1 MTQEK
6 RKYAVVDLEATSAS
20 SNAKIIQVGIV
31 IIENSQIV
39 KTYETDVNPHEK
51 LTSHIRQLTGL
62 TDKRLRKAPD
72 FSQVAREIYELI
84 EDAIFVAHNV
94 KFDANLLAEALFWE
108 GFELVTPR
116 VDTVELAQVFFP
128 MFEKYNLGI
137 LCEQLDIPL
146 KHAHTAI
153 ADASATATL
162 FLKIQEKI
170 QKLPKELV
178 EYLLTFSNSLI
189 YESRLAIEDA
199 FDHMSDFT
207 CHDLVKRQG
216 IFLRKSKKIKKAR
229 KLSKN
234 FQHNINLLDLEERK
248 EQDEFA
254 HAVEQALKSHQS
266 SFLQAQTGLGKTYG
280 YLLPALGQTSK
291 QILVTVPTKVLQD
304 QIVAN
309 EGRNLEQIFHISL
322 HSLKSPANYLKLDFF
337 YDSLQQV
344 DDNHLVNRCKMLL
357 LVWLTETE
365 SGDLDE
371 IGQRHRYQTY
381 LQQVL
386 HDGKL
391 SKKSHFWDTDFWQKG
406 QEKSKRSRVLVTN
419 HAYFLTRLEDDKSI
433 VENRLLIV
441 DEAQKL
447 FLALENLSR
456 KSLNMTKCL
465 QQIQLE
471 LKEVNTILERRLLED
486 IQFELAH
493 AIEQFQ
499 RYRKNELAKETCSKL
514 RQDLSEINT
523 SSLSDLRAIFAT
535 KYDQFWLKEERFDDY
550 RVTMLEAACL
560 EMLDFRALLPEE
572 VQVLFVS
579 ATLEIS
585 KKVHLAHLLGFEH
598 APFYQLPQ
606 KQKYQQKI
614 WLDKNFPNVVELD
627 IDIYADL
634 IVKWVHKLATQGVPL
649 LVLFTSKSLLLAVSE
664 RLRLPHLAQYKN
676 GEAANIKRRFD
687 RGESS
692 ILLGA
697 GSFWEG
703 TDFSSQKQMIEVIT
717 RIPFDNPSDFFT
729 QKLNRKLRQEGKNP
743 FYDYSLPVAILRIKQ
758 ALGRTIRHQEQ
769 QSAVVILDNRILTKR
784 YGRQIQTALEK
795 VAPLSI
801 TSMKQIPK
809 EMEQFLKKETM

>member
-108 GFELVTPR
+108 GFELMTPR

-128 MFEKYNLGI
+128 TFEKYNLGI

-309 EGRNLEQIFHISL
+309 EGQNLEQIFHISL

-344 DDNHLVNRCKMLL
+344 DDNRLVNRCKMLL

-649 LVLFTSKSLLLAVSE
+649 LVLFTSKSLLLAVSD

>member
-229 KLSKN
+229 KLSQN

-309 EGRNLEQIFHISL
+309 EGQNLEQIFHISL

-344 DDNHLVNRCKMLL
+344 DDNRLVNRCKMLL

-523 SSLSDLRAIFAT
+523 SSLSDLHAIFAT

>member
-31 IIENSQIV
+31 LIENSQIV

-309 EGRNLEQIFHISL
+309 EGQNLEQIFHISL

-344 DDNHLVNRCKMLL
+344 DDNRLVNRCKMLL

-391 SKKSHFWDTDFWQKG
+391 SKKSHFGDTDFWQKG

-614 WLDKNFPNVVELD
+614 WLDKNFPNVLELD

>member
-309 EGRNLEQIFHISL
+309 EGQNLEQIFHISL

-344 DDNHLVNRCKMLL
+344 DDNRLVNRCKMLL

-391 SKKSHFWDTDFWQKG
+391 SKKSHFWDTDFWQKS

-523 SSLSDLRAIFAT
+523 SSLPDLRAIFAT

-614 WLDKNFPNVVELD
+614 WLDKNFPNIVELD

-634 IVKWVHKLATQGVPL
+634 IVKWVHKLATQGAPL

>member
-229 KLSKN
+229 KLSQN

-309 EGRNLEQIFHISL
+309 EGQNLEQIFHISL

-344 DDNHLVNRCKMLL
+344 DDNRLVNRCKMLL

-381 LQQVL
+381 LEQVL

>member
-6 RKYAVVDLEATSAS
+6 RKYAVVDLEATSAR

-31 IIENSQIV
+31 IIENGQIV
-39 KTYETDVNPHEK
+39 QTYETDVNPHEK
-51 LTSHIRQLTGL
+51 LDPHIRQLTGL

-116 VDTVELAQVFFP
+116 IDTVELAQVFFP
-128 MFEKYNLGI
+128 KFEKYNLGI
-137 LCEQLDIPL
+137 LCEQLEIPL
-146 KHAHTAI
+146 EHAHTAL
-153 ADASATATL
+153 ADASATGTL

-199 FDHMSDFT
+199 FDHISDFT
-207 CHDLVKRQG
+207 CHDLIKQQG
-216 IFLRKSKKIKKAR
+216 IFLRKSKRFKKAR

-234 FQHNINLLDLEERK
+234 FQHNISLLDLEERK
-248 EQDEFA
+248 EQGEFA

-280 YLLPALGQTSK
+280 YLLPALEQTSK

-309 EGRNLEQIFHISL
+309 EGQNLEQIFHISL

-344 DDNHLVNRCKMLL
+344 DDNRLVNRCKMLL

-471 LKEVNTILERRLLED
+471 LARTDTILQRRLLED

-493 AIEQFQ
+493 AAEQFQ
-499 RYRKNELAKETCSKL
+499 HYKKNELTKEACSKL

-535 KYDQFWLKEERFDDY
+535 KYDQFWLKEDQFDDY
-550 RVTMLEAACL
+550 RVMMLEATCL
-560 EMLDFRALLPEE
+560 KVLDFRSLLPEK

-585 KKVHLAHLLGFEH
+585 KKVHLAHLLGFEN

-606 KQKYQQKI
+606 KMKFQQKI
-614 WLDKNFPNVVELD
+614 WLDKDFPNVVDLD
-627 IDIYADL
+627 VETYADL
-634 IVKWVHKLATQGVPL
+634 IAKWVHKLANQEIPI

-687 RGESS
+687 RGETS

-703 TDFSSQKQMIEVIT
+703 TDFSSQKQMIEMIT

-729 QKLNRKLRQEGKNP
+729 QKLNNKLRQEGKNP
-743 FYDYSLPVAILRIKQ
+743 FYDYNLPVAILRIKQ
-758 ALGRTIRHQEQ
+758 ALGRTVRHQEQ
-769 QSAVVILDNRILTKR
+769 QSAVVILDNRILSKR

-809 EMEQFLKKETM
+809 EIEQFLKKETM

>member
-6 RKYAVVDLEATSAS
+6 RKYAVVDLEATSAR

-31 IIENSQIV
+31 IIENGQIV
-39 KTYETDVNPHEK
+39 KAYETDVNPHEK
-51 LTSHIRQLTGL
+51 LDPHIRQLTGL

-94 KFDANLLAEALFWE
+94 KFDANLLTEALFWE

-116 VDTVELAQVFFP
+116 IDTVELAQVFFP
-128 MFEKYNLGI
+128 KFEKYNLGI
-137 LCEQLDIPL
+137 LCEQLEIPL
-146 KHAHTAI
+146 EHAHTAL
-153 ADASATATL
+153 ADASATAIL
-162 FLKIQEKI
+162 FLKVQEKI

-207 CHDLVKRQG
+207 CHDLIKQQG
-216 IFLRKSKKIKKAR
+216 IFLRKSKRIKRAR

-234 FQHNINLLDLEERK
+234 FQHNISLLDLEERK

-309 EGRNLEQIFHISL
+309 EGQNLEQIFHISL

-344 DDNHLVNRCKMLL
+344 DDNRLVNRCKMLL

-391 SKKSHFWDTDFWQKG
+391 SKKSHFGDTDFWQKG

-471 LKEVNTILERRLLED
+471 LARADTILQRRLLED

-493 AIEQFQ
+493 AAEQFQ
-499 RYRKNELAKETCSKL
+499 RYKKNELTKEACSKL

-535 KYDQFWLKEERFDDY
+535 KYDQFWLEEDQFDDY
-550 RVTMLEAACL
+550 RVMMLEATCL
-560 EMLDFRALLPEE
+560 TVLDFRSLLPEK

-585 KKVHLAHLLGFEH
+585 KKVHLAHLLGFENV
-598 APFYQLPQ
+598 PFYQLPQ
-606 KQKYQQKI
+606 KMKFQQKI
-614 WLDKNFPNVVELD
+614 WLDKDFPNVVDLD
-627 IDIYADL
+627 VETYADL
-634 IVKWVHKLATQGVPL
+634 IAKWVHKLADQEIPI

-687 RGESS
+687 RGETS
-692 ILLGA
+692 ILLGS

-703 TDFSSQKQMIEVIT
+703 TDFSSQKQMIEMIT

-729 QKLNRKLRQEGKNP
+729 QKLNNKLRQEGKNP
-743 FYDYSLPVAILRIKQ
+743 FYDYNLPVAILRIKQ
-758 ALGRTIRHQEQ
+758 ALGRTVRHQEQ
-769 QSAVVILDNRILTKR
+769 QSAVVILDNRILSKR

-809 EMEQFLKKETM
+809 EIEQFLKKETM

>member
-6 RKYAVVDLEATSAS
+6 RKYAVVDLEATSAR

-31 IIENSQIV
+31 IIENGQIV
-39 KTYETDVNPHEK
+39 KAYETDVNPHEK
-51 LTSHIRQLTGL
+51 LDPHIRQLTGL

-94 KFDANLLAEALFWE
+94 KFDANLLTEALFWE

-116 VDTVELAQVFFP
+116 IDTVELAQVFFP
-128 MFEKYNLGI
+128 KFEKYNLGI
-137 LCEQLDIPL
+137 LCEQLEIPL
-146 KHAHTAI
+146 EHAHTAL
-153 ADASATATL
+153 ADASATAIL
-162 FLKIQEKI
+162 FLKVQEKI

-207 CHDLVKRQG
+207 CHDLIKQQG
-216 IFLRKSKKIKKAR
+216 IFLRKSKRIKRAR

-234 FQHNINLLDLEERK
+234 FQHNISLLDLEERK

-309 EGRNLEQIFHISL
+309 EGQNLEQIFHISL

-344 DDNHLVNRCKMLL
+344 DDNRLVNRCKMLL

-391 SKKSHFWDTDFWQKG
+391 SKKSHFGDTDFWQKG

-471 LKEVNTILERRLLED
+471 LARADTILQRRLLED

-493 AIEQFQ
+493 AAEQFQ
-499 RYRKNELAKETCSKL
+499 RYKKNELTKEACSKL
-514 RQDLSEINT
+514 RQDLLELAPT
-523 SSLSDLRAIFAT
+523 SLLELRAIFTT
-535 KYDQFWLKEERFDDY
+535 KYDQFWLKEDQFDDY
-550 RVTMLEAACL
+550 RVMMLEATCL
-560 EMLDFRALLPEE
+560 KVLDFRSLLPEK

-585 KKVHLAHLLGFEH
+585 KKVHLTHLLGFEN

-606 KQKYQQKI
+606 KMKFQQKI
-614 WLDKNFPNVVELD
+614 WLDKDFPNVVDLD
-627 IDIYADL
+627 VETYADL
-634 IVKWVHKLATQGVPL
+634 IAKWVHKLADQEIPI

-687 RGESS
+687 RGETS
-692 ILLGA
+692 ILLGS

-703 TDFSSQKQMIEVIT
+703 TDFSSQKQVIEMIT

-729 QKLNRKLRQEGKNP
+729 QKLNNKLRQEGKNP
-743 FYDYSLPVAILRIKQ
+743 FYDYNLPVAILRIKQ
-758 ALGRTIRHQEQ
+758 ALGRTVRHQEQ
-769 QSAVVILDNRILTKR
+769 QSAVVILDNRILSKR

-809 EMEQFLKKETM
+809 EIEQFLKKETM

>member
-6 RKYAVVDLEATSAS
+6 RKYAVVDLEATSAR

-31 IIENSQIV
+31 IIENGQIV
-39 KTYETDVNPHEK
+39 KAYETDVNPHEK
-51 LTSHIRQLTGL
+51 LDPHIRQLTGL

-116 VDTVELAQVFFP
+116 IDTVELAQVFFP
-128 MFEKYNLGI
+128 KFEKYNLGI
-137 LCEQLDIPL
+137 LCEQLEIPL
-146 KHAHTAI
+146 KHAHTAL

-207 CHDLVKRQG
+207 CHDLIKQQG
-216 IFLRKSKKIKKAR
+216 IFLRKSKRFKKAR

-234 FQHNINLLDLEERK
+234 FQHNISLLDLEERK

-309 EGRNLEQIFHISL
+309 EGQNLEQIFHISL

-344 DDNHLVNRCKMLL
+344 DDNRLVNRCKMLL

-391 SKKSHFWDTDFWQKG
+391 SKKSLFGDTDFWQKG

-471 LKEVNTILERRLLED
+471 LARADTILQRRLLED

-493 AIEQFQ
+493 AAEQFQ
-499 RYRKNELAKETCSKL
+499 RYKKNELTKEACSKL

-535 KYDQFWLKEERFDDY
+535 KYDQFWLKEDQFDDY
-550 RVTMLEAACL
+550 RVMMLEATCL
-560 EMLDFRALLPEE
+560 KVLDFRSLLPEK

-585 KKVHLAHLLGFEH
+585 KKVHLAHLLGFENV
-598 APFYQLPQ
+598 PFYQLPQ
-606 KQKYQQKI
+606 KMKFQQKI
-614 WLDKNFPNVVELD
+614 WLDKDFPNVVDLD
-627 IDIYADL
+627 VETYADL
-634 IVKWVHKLATQGVPL
+634 IAKWVHKLADQEIPI

-687 RGESS
+687 RGETS
-692 ILLGA
+692 ILLGS

-703 TDFSSQKQMIEVIT
+703 TDFSSQKQVIEMIT

-729 QKLNRKLRQEGKNP
+729 QKLNNKLRQEGKNP
-743 FYDYSLPVAILRIKQ
+743 FYDYNLPVAILRIKQ
-758 ALGRTIRHQEQ
+758 ALGRTVRHQEQ
-769 QSAVVILDNRILTKR
+769 QSAVVILDNRILSKR

-809 EMEQFLKKETM
+809 EIEQFLKKETM

>member
-6 RKYAVVDLEATSAS
+6 RKYAVVDLEATSAR

-31 IIENSQIV
+31 IIENGQIV
-39 KTYETDVNPHEK
+39 KAYETDVNPHEK
-51 LTSHIRQLTGL
+51 LDPHIRQLTGL

-116 VDTVELAQVFFP
+116 IDTVELAQVFFP
-128 MFEKYNLGI
+128 KFEKYNLGI
-137 LCEQLDIPL
+137 LCEQLEIPL
-146 KHAHTAI
+146 KHAHTAL

-207 CHDLVKRQG
+207 CHDLIKQQG
-216 IFLRKSKKIKKAR
+216 IFLRKSKRIKKAR

-234 FQHNINLLDLEERK
+234 FQHNISLLDLEERK

-254 HAVEQALKSHQS
+254 HAVEQVLKSHQS

-309 EGRNLEQIFHISL
+309 EGQNLEQIFHISL

-344 DDNHLVNRCKMLL
+344 DDNRLVNRCKMLL

-391 SKKSHFWDTDFWQKG
+391 SKKSLFGDTDFWQKG

-471 LKEVNTILERRLLED
+471 LARADTILQRRLLED

-493 AIEQFQ
+493 AAEQFQ
-499 RYRKNELAKETCSKL
+499 RYKKNELTKEACSKL

-535 KYDQFWLKEERFDDY
+535 KYDQFWLKEDQFDDY
-550 RVTMLEAACL
+550 RVMMLEATCL
-560 EMLDFRALLPEE
+560 KVLDFRSLLPEK

-585 KKVHLAHLLGFEH
+585 KKVHLAHLLGFEN

-606 KQKYQQKI
+606 KMKFQQKI
-614 WLDKNFPNVVELD
+614 WLDKDFPNVVDLD
-627 IDIYADL
+627 VETYADL
-634 IVKWVHKLATQGVPL
+634 IAKWVHKLADQEIPI

-687 RGESS
+687 RGETS
-692 ILLGA
+692 ILLGS

-703 TDFSSQKQMIEVIT
+703 TDFSSQKQMIEMIT

-729 QKLNRKLRQEGKNP
+729 QKLNNKLRQEGKNP
-743 FYDYSLPVAILRIKQ
+743 FYDYNLPVAILRIKQ
-758 ALGRTIRHQEQ
+758 ALGRTVRHQEQ
-769 QSAVVILDNRILTKR
+769 QSAVVILDNRILSKR

-795 VAPLSI
+795 VSPLSI

-809 EMEQFLKKETM
+809 EIEQFLKKETM

>member
-309 EGRNLEQIFHISL
+309 EGQNLEQIFHISL

-344 DDNHLVNRCKMLL
+344 DDNRLVNRCKMLL

-703 TDFSSQKQMIEVIT
+703 TDFSSQEQMIEVIT

>member
-6 RKYAVVDLEATSAS
+6 RKYAVVDLEATSAR

-31 IIENSQIV
+31 IIENGQIV
-39 KTYETDVNPHEK
+39 KAYETDVNPHEK
-51 LTSHIRQLTGL
+51 LDPHIRQLTGL

-116 VDTVELAQVFFP
+116 IDTVELAQVFFP
-128 MFEKYNLGI
+128 KFEKYNLGI
-137 LCEQLDIPL
+137 LCEQLEIPL
-146 KHAHTAI
+146 EHAHTAL

-207 CHDLVKRQG
+207 CHDLIKQQG
-216 IFLRKSKKIKKAR
+216 IFLRKSKRIKKAR

-234 FQHNINLLDLEERK
+234 FQHNISLLDLEERK

-309 EGRNLEQIFHISL
+309 EGQNLEQIFHISL

-344 DDNHLVNRCKMLL
+344 DDNRLVNRCKMLL

-471 LKEVNTILERRLLED
+471 LARADTILQRRLLED

-493 AIEQFQ
+493 AAEQFQ
-499 RYRKNELAKETCSKL
+499 RYKKNELTKEACSKL
-514 RQDLSEINT
+514 RQDLLELAPT
-523 SSLSDLRAIFAT
+523 SLLELRAIFTT
-535 KYDQFWLKEERFDDY
+535 KYDQFWLKEGQFDDY
-550 RVTMLEAACL
+550 RVMMLEATCL
-560 EMLDFRALLPEE
+560 KVLDFRSLLPEK

-585 KKVHLAHLLGFEH
+585 KKVHLAHLLGFEN

-606 KQKYQQKI
+606 KMKFQQKI
-614 WLDKNFPNVVELD
+614 WLDKDFPNVVDLD
-627 IDIYADL
+627 VETYADL
-634 IVKWVHKLATQGVPL
+634 IAKWVHKLADQEIPI

-687 RGESS
+687 RGETS
-692 ILLGA
+692 ILLGS

-703 TDFSSQKQMIEVIT
+703 TDFSSQKQMIEMIT

-729 QKLNRKLRQEGKNP
+729 QKLNNKLRQEGKNP
-743 FYDYSLPVAILRIKQ
+743 FYDYNLPVAILRIKQ
-758 ALGRTIRHQEQ
+758 ALGRTVRHQEQ
-769 QSAVVILDNRILTKR
+769 QSAVVILDNRILSKR

-809 EMEQFLKKETM
+809 EIEQFLKKETM

>member
-229 KLSKN
+229 KLSQN

-309 EGRNLEQIFHISL
+309 EGQNLEQIFHISL

-344 DDNHLVNRCKMLL
+344 DDNRLVNRCKMLL

-514 RQDLSEINT
+514 RQDMSEINT
-523 SSLSDLRAIFAT
+523 SSLPDLRAIFAT

-634 IVKWVHKLATQGVPL
+634 IVKWVHKLATQGAPL
-649 LVLFTSKSLLLAVSE
+649 LVLFTSKSLLLAVSD

-809 EMEQFLKKETM
+809 EIEQFLKKETM

>member
-31 IIENSQIV
+31 IIENSHIV

-229 KLSKN
+229 KLSQN

-309 EGRNLEQIFHISL
+309 EGQNLEQIFHISL

-344 DDNHLVNRCKMLL
+344 DDNRLVNRCKMLL

-514 RQDLSEINT
+514 RQDMSEINT
-523 SSLSDLRAIFAT
+523 SSLPDLRAIFAT

-572 VQVLFVS
+572 VQILFVS

-703 TDFSSQKQMIEVIT
+703 TDFSSQEQMIEVIT

>member
-6 RKYAVVDLEATSAS
+6 RKYAVVDLEATSAR

-31 IIENSQIV
+31 IIENGQIV
-39 KTYETDVNPHEK
+39 KAYETDVNPHEK
-51 LTSHIRQLTGL
+51 LDPHIRQLTGL

-116 VDTVELAQVFFP
+116 IDTVELAQVFFP
-128 MFEKYNLGI
+128 KFEKYNLGI
-137 LCEQLDIPL
+137 LCEQLEIPL
-146 KHAHTAI
+146 EHAHTAL

-207 CHDLVKRQG
+207 CHDLIKQQG
-216 IFLRKSKKIKKAR
+216 IFLRKSKRIKKAR

-234 FQHNINLLDLEERK
+234 FQHNISLLDLEERK

-309 EGRNLEQIFHISL
+309 EGQNLEQIFHISL

-344 DDNHLVNRCKMLL
+344 DDNRLVNRCKMLL

-471 LKEVNTILERRLLED
+471 LARADTILQRRLLED

-493 AIEQFQ
+493 AAEQFQ
-499 RYRKNELAKETCSKL
+499 RYKKNELTKEACSKL
-514 RQDLSEINT
+514 RQDLLELAPT
-523 SSLSDLRAIFAT
+523 SLLELRGIFTT
-535 KYDQFWLKEERFDDY
+535 KYDQFWLKEDQFDDY
-550 RVTMLEAACL
+550 RVMMLEATCL
-560 EMLDFRALLPEE
+560 KVLDFRSLLPEK

-585 KKVHLAHLLGFEH
+585 KKVHLAHLLGFEN

-606 KQKYQQKI
+606 KMKFQQKI
-614 WLDKNFPNVVELD
+614 WLDKDFPNVVDLD
-627 IDIYADL
+627 VETYADL
-634 IVKWVHKLATQGVPL
+634 IAKWVHKLADQEIPI

-687 RGESS
+687 RGETS
-692 ILLGA
+692 ILLGS

-703 TDFSSQKQMIEVIT
+703 TDFSSQKQMIEMIT

-729 QKLNRKLRQEGKNP
+729 QKLNNKLRQEGKNP
-743 FYDYSLPVAILRIKQ
+743 FYDYNLPVAILRIKQ
-758 ALGRTIRHQEQ
+758 ALGRTVRHQEQ
-769 QSAVVILDNRILTKR
+769 QSAVVILDNRILSKR

-809 EMEQFLKKETM
+809 EIEQFLKKETM

>member
-229 KLSKN
+229 KLSQN

-309 EGRNLEQIFHISL
+309 EGQNLEQIFHISL

-344 DDNHLVNRCKMLL
+344 DDNRLVNRCKMLL

-381 LQQVL
+381 LEQVL

-585 KKVHLAHLLGFEH
+585 KKVHLAYLLGFEH

>member
-6 RKYAVVDLEATSAS
+6 RKYAVVDLEATSAR

-31 IIENSQIV
+31 IIENGQIV
-39 KTYETDVNPHEK
+39 KAYETDVNPHEK
-51 LTSHIRQLTGL
+51 LDPHIRQLTGL

-116 VDTVELAQVFFP
+116 IDTVELAQVFFP
-128 MFEKYNLGI
+128 KFEKYNLGI
-137 LCEQLDIPL
+137 LCEQLEIPL
-146 KHAHTAI
+146 EHAHTAL

-207 CHDLVKRQG
+207 CHDLIKQQG
-216 IFLRKSKKIKKAR
+216 IFLRKSKRFKKAR

-309 EGRNLEQIFHISL
+309 EGQNLEQIFHISL

-344 DDNHLVNRCKMLL
+344 DDNRLVNRCKMLL

-471 LKEVNTILERRLLED
+471 LARADTILQRRLLED

-493 AIEQFQ
+493 AAEQFQ
-499 RYRKNELAKETCSKL
+499 RYKKNELTKEACSKL

-535 KYDQFWLKEERFDDY
+535 KYDQFWLEEDQFDDY
-550 RVTMLEAACL
+550 RVMMLEATCL
-560 EMLDFRALLPEE
+560 KVLDFRSLLPEK

-585 KKVHLAHLLGFEH
+585 KKVHLAHLLGFENV
-598 APFYQLPQ
+598 PFYQLPQ
-606 KQKYQQKI
+606 KMKFQQKI
-614 WLDKNFPNVVELD
+614 WLDKDFPNVVDLD
-627 IDIYADL
+627 VETYADL
-634 IVKWVHKLATQGVPL
+634 IAKWVHKLANQEIPI

-687 RGESS
+687 RGETS

-703 TDFSSQKQMIEVIT
+703 TDFSSQKQMIEMIT

-729 QKLNRKLRQEGKNP
+729 QKLNNKLRQEGKNP
-743 FYDYSLPVAILRIKQ
+743 FYDYNLPVAILRIKQ
-758 ALGRTIRHQEQ
+758 ALGRTVRHQEQ
-769 QSAVVILDNRILTKR
+769 QSAVVILDNRILSKR

-809 EMEQFLKKETM
+809 EIEQFLKKETM

>member
-234 FQHNINLLDLEERK
+234 FQHNINLLALEERK

-309 EGRNLEQIFHISL
+309 EGQNLEQIFHISL

-344 DDNHLVNRCKMLL
+344 DDNRLVNRCKMLL

-523 SSLSDLRAIFAT
+523 SSLPDLRAIFAT
-535 KYDQFWLKEERFDDY
+535 KYDQFWLKEERFDEY

-606 KQKYQQKI
+606 KQKYQQRI

-649 LVLFTSKSLLLAVSE
+649 LVLFTSKSLLLAVSD

>member
-309 EGRNLEQIFHISL
+309 EGQNLEQIFHISL

-344 DDNHLVNRCKMLL
+344 GDNRLVNRCKMLL

-649 LVLFTSKSLLLAVSE
+649 LVLFTSKSLLLAVSD

>member
-234 FQHNINLLDLEERK
+234 FQHNINLLALEERK

-309 EGRNLEQIFHISL
+309 EGQNLEQIFHISL

-344 DDNHLVNRCKMLL
+344 DDNRLVNRCKMLL

-535 KYDQFWLKEERFDDY
+535 KYDQFWLKEEQFDDY

-585 KKVHLAHLLGFEH
+585 KKVHLAHLLGFEN

>member
-199 FDHMSDFT
+199 FDHMSGFT

-309 EGRNLEQIFHISL
+309 EGQNLEQIFHISL

>member
-207 CHDLVKRQG
+207 CHDLIKRQG

-229 KLSKN
+229 KLSQN

-309 EGRNLEQIFHISL
+309 EGQNLEQIFHISL

-344 DDNHLVNRCKMLL
+344 DDNRLVNRCKMLL

-649 LVLFTSKSLLLAVSE
+649 LVLFTSKSLLLAVSD

>member
-6 RKYAVVDLEATSAS
+6 RKYAVVDLEATSAR

-31 IIENSQIV
+31 IIENGQIV
-39 KTYETDVNPHEK
+39 KAYETDVNPHEK
-51 LTSHIRQLTGL
+51 LDPHIRQLTGL

-116 VDTVELAQVFFP
+116 IDTVELAQVFFP
-128 MFEKYNLGI
+128 KFEKYNLGI
-137 LCEQLDIPL
+137 LCEQLEIPL
-146 KHAHTAI
+146 EHAHTAL

-199 FDHMSDFT
+199 FDHMSGFT
-207 CHDLVKRQG
+207 CHDLIKQQG
-216 IFLRKSKKIKKAR
+216 IFLRKSKRFKKAR

-234 FQHNINLLDLEERK
+234 FQHNISLLDLEERK
-248 EQDEFA
+248 EQGEFA

-280 YLLPALGQTSK
+280 YLLPALEQTSK

-309 EGRNLEQIFHISL
+309 EGQNLEQIFHISL

-344 DDNHLVNRCKMLL
+344 DDNRLVNRCKMLL

-471 LKEVNTILERRLLED
+471 LARADTILQRRLLED

-493 AIEQFQ
+493 AAEQFQ
-499 RYRKNELAKETCSKL
+499 HYKKNELTKEACSKL

-535 KYDQFWLKEERFDDY
+535 KYDQFWLKEDQFDDY
-550 RVTMLEAACL
+550 RVMMLEATCL
-560 EMLDFRALLPEE
+560 KVLDFRSLLPEK

-585 KKVHLAHLLGFEH
+585 KKVHLAHLLGFEN

-606 KQKYQQKI
+606 KMKFQQKI
-614 WLDKNFPNVVELD
+614 WLDKDFPNVVDLD
-627 IDIYADL
+627 VETYADL
-634 IVKWVHKLATQGVPL
+634 IAKWVHKLANQEIPI

-687 RGESS
+687 RGETS

-703 TDFSSQKQMIEVIT
+703 TDFSSQKQMIEMIT

-729 QKLNRKLRQEGKNP
+729 QKLNNKLRQEGKNP
-743 FYDYSLPVAILRIKQ
+743 FYDYNLPVAILRIKQ
-758 ALGRTIRHQEQ
+758 ALGRTVRHQEQ
-769 QSAVVILDNRILTKR
+769 QSAVVILDNRILSKR

-809 EMEQFLKKETM
+809 EIEQFLKKETM

>member
-1 MTQEK
+1 M
-6 RKYAVVDLEATSAS
+6 VDLEATSAS

-234 FQHNINLLDLEERK
+234 FQHNINLLALEERK

-309 EGRNLEQIFHISL
+309 EGQNLEQIFHISL

-344 DDNHLVNRCKMLL
+344 DDNRLVNRCKMLL

>member
-309 EGRNLEQIFHISL
+309 EGQNLEQIFHISL
-322 HSLKSPANYLKLDFF
+322 HSLKSPTNYLKLDFF

-344 DDNHLVNRCKMLL
+344 DDNRLVNRCKMLL

-784 YGRQIQTALEK
+784 YGRQIQIALEK

>member
-6 RKYAVVDLEATSAS
+6 RKYAVVDLEATSAR

-31 IIENSQIV
+31 IIENGQIV
-39 KTYETDVNPHEK
+39 KAYETDVNPHEK
-51 LTSHIRQLTGL
+51 LDPHIRQLTGL

-116 VDTVELAQVFFP
+116 IDTVELAQVFFP
-128 MFEKYNLGI
+128 KFEKYNLGI
-137 LCEQLDIPL
+137 LCEQLEIPL
-146 KHAHTAI
+146 EHAHTAL

-199 FDHMSDFT
+199 FDHMSGFT
-207 CHDLVKRQG
+207 CHDLIKQQG
-216 IFLRKSKKIKKAR
+216 IFLRKSKRIKKAR

-234 FQHNINLLDLEERK
+234 FQHNISLLDLEERK

-309 EGRNLEQIFHISL
+309 EGQNLEQIFHISL

-344 DDNHLVNRCKMLL
+344 DDNRLVNRCKMLL

-391 SKKSHFWDTDFWQKG
+391 SKKSLFWDTDFWQKG

-471 LKEVNTILERRLLED
+471 LARADTILQRRLLED

-493 AIEQFQ
+493 AAEQFQ
-499 RYRKNELAKETCSKL
+499 RYKKNELTKEACSKL

-535 KYDQFWLKEERFDDY
+535 KYDQFWLKEDQFDDY
-550 RVTMLEAACL
+550 RVMMLEATCL
-560 EMLDFRALLPEE
+560 KVLDFRSLLPEK

-585 KKVHLAHLLGFEH
+585 KKVHLAHLLGFEN

-606 KQKYQQKI
+606 KMKFQQKI
-614 WLDKNFPNVVELD
+614 WLDKDFPNVVDLD
-627 IDIYADL
+627 VETYADL
-634 IVKWVHKLATQGVPL
+634 IAKWVDKLADQEIPI

-664 RLRLPHLAQYKN
+664 CLRLPHLAQYKN

-687 RGESS
+687 RGETS
-692 ILLGA
+692 ILLGS

-703 TDFSSQKQMIEVIT
+703 TDFSSQKQMIEMIT

-729 QKLNRKLRQEGKNP
+729 QKLNNKLRQEGKNP
-743 FYDYSLPVAILRIKQ
+743 FYDYNLPVAILRIKQ
-758 ALGRTIRHQEQ
+758 ALGRTVRHQEQ
-769 QSAVVILDNRILTKR
+769 QSAVVILDNRILSKR

-809 EMEQFLKKETM
+809 EIEQFLKKETM

>member
-94 KFDANLLAEALFWE
+94 KFDANLLAEALFGE

-309 EGRNLEQIFHISL
+309 EGQNLEQIFHISL

-344 DDNHLVNRCKMLL
+344 DDNRLVNRCKMLL

-649 LVLFTSKSLLLAVSE
+649 LVLFTSKSLLLAVSD